1 MNVQPTTR
9 LADIP
14 DLQSGLEMLA
24 SLPLA
29 NPLEALEGLEDFF
42 DGVVQIPTESGFY
55 LELLEQSRVPLC
67 FVTEELARR
76 YIAKPLPLGESEA

>member
-14 DLQSGLEMLA
+14 DLQSDLEMLA

-42 DGVVQIPTESGFY
+42 DGVVQIPTS
-55 LELLEQSRVPLC
+55 V
-67 FVTEELARR
+67 
-76 YIAKPLPLGESEA
+76 